1 MNDSIEANLS
11 RIREQVAAAAIR
23 SGRDPAEVTLV
34 AVSKAQG
41 PQKLEAAAAAGQLDF
56 GENYVQEFRDK
67 VVRFADLGIRWH
79 FIGRIQTNKIKYLV
93 GNVHCIHSVDRMK
106 AAQQIAKR
114 SRNASLVTDILVQV
128 NVGGEDTKGGFE
140 PDRAEEEIGQIL
152 QLDGVRLQGLM
163 AIPPFLDSEAVRPYF
178 VQLRQLRNRLQD
190 SLSHPLP
197 RLSMGMSGD
206 FEAAIEEGSTHV
218 RVGTSIFG
226 ARTYP

>member
-11 RIREQVAAAAIR
+11 RVREQVAAAASR
-23 SGRDPAEVTLV
+23 CGRNPAEVTLV
-34 AVSKAQG
+34 AVSKAQD
-41 PQKLEAAAAAGQLDF
+41 PQKLEAAAAHGQLDF

-67 VVRFADLGIRWH
+67 VVRFTDLGIRWH
-79 FIGRIQTNKIKYLV
+79 FIGRIQTNKIKFLV
-93 GNVHCIHSVDRMK
+93 GNVHYIHSVDRMK
-106 AAQQIAKR
+106 AAKEIARR
-114 SRNASLVTDILVQV
+114 STNAAVTTDILIQV

-152 QLDGVRLQGLM
+152 QLDGVRVRGLM
-163 AIPPFLDSEAVRPYF
+163 AIPPFLDPEEVRPYF
-178 VQLRQLRNRLQD
+178 VQLRRLRDRLQT

-197 RLSMGMSGD
+197 QLSMGMSGD

-226 ARTYP
+226 ARTYR